1 MRTAE
6 ELLDEMCKH
15 ENNKEQALELFEEL
29 LTYHFAG
36 YLRFVSD
43 DDLLR
48 CVHDDRVALP
58 GAWITEEDW
67 KDLGD
72 SYEDFCN
79 KERMSFSTKQEAIEA
94 ELNRRGLEW
103 RQYSDDERDCIWL
116 LQHLTC
122 ATGNVTPEEVEEFRR
137 LVKATGGK
145 VPRHNFSP
153 CEKDVEAIK
162 ARLEAVGLI
171 ADWTRDD
178 RGNSWCDIK
187 GLKEAA

>member
-1 MRTAE
+1 MGHSTPAAVTERAAVRYG
-6 ELLDEMCKH
+6 
-15 ENNKEQALELFEEL
+15 N
-29 LTYHFAG
+29 AG
-36 YLRFVSD
+36 THPEVY
-43 DDLLR
+43 
-48 CVHDDRVALP
+48 
-58 GAWITEEDW
+58 
-67 KDLGD
+67 
-72 SYEDFCN
+72 
-79 KERMSFSTKQEAIEA
+79 
-94 ELNRRGLEW
+94 
-103 RQYSDDERDCIWL
+103 
-116 LQHLTC
+116 
-122 ATGNVTPEEVEEFRR
+122 GNVTPEEVEEFRR